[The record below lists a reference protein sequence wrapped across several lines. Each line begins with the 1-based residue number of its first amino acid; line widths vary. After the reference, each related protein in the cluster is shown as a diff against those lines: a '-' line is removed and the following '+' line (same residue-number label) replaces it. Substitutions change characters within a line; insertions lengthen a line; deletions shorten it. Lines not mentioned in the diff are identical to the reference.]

1 MFAPDFDP
9 AADRRPDWPTRLRVS
24 LPGAAMRHEPRD
36 DSPAQDR
43 RGRSADSAD
52 RAMHAPRTGRGRS
65 RAIARLRD
73 Y

>member
-9 AADRRPDWPTRLRVS
+9 AADRRPDWPMRLRVS

-43 RGRSADSAD
+43 RGRSAGSPD
-52 RAMHAPRTGRGRS
+52 
-65 RAIARLRD
+65 
-73 Y
+73 